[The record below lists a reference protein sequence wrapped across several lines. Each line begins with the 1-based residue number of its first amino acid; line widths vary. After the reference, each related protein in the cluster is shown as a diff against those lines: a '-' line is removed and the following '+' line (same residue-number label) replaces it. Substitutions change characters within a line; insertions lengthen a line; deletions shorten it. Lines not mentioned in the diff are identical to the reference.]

1 MALTSTKNPSG
12 KFELLNIIHLNRYWA
27 NQGYRLCG
35 DVLKFMD
42 YLSC

>member
-1 MALTSTKNPSG
+1 MTSTKNPRG
-12 KFELLNIIHLNRYWA
+12 KFELFSIDLNRYWA
-27 NQGYRLCG
+27 NQGYWLCG